1 MKKQRKV
8 RFLASFLLGC
18 FLGYSIHICVRKN
31 AINSMKMTHE
41 YISYQSVEG
50 MIKKGNEYAFV
61 GQFQSYPG
69 DDKIEDLFICAL
81 LLVNKYNKYEYCAPL
96 FYELTYQYG
105 LERSKPPS
113 EVLAIG
119 LDYLNLGTVHGDKD
133 SFEALKDIFQEGV
146 FVEKDSVR
154 SAWYKEAENSF
165 LKEKY
170 KYLREGLNRNRGRSF

>member
-1 MKKQRKV
+1 MNKIMKKKRKV

-18 FLGYSIHICVRKN
+18 FLGYSIHNYVRKN

-50 MIKKGNEYAFV
+50 MIRRGNEYAFIDY
-61 GQFQSYPG
+61 FHTYPE
-69 DDKIEDLFICAL
+69 DNKIEDFFICDL
-81 LLVNKYNKYEYCAPL
+81 IMVNKYNKIENCKDMVS
-96 FYELTYQYG
+96 ELLYYYWFDF
-105 LERSKPPS
+105 SKPPLV
-113 EVLAIG
+113 VLSIG
-119 LDYLNLGTVHGDKD
+119 LDYLNLGADNGNREC
-133 SFEALKDIFQEGV
+133 FEQLKYMYSEGV

-170 KYLREGLNRNRGRSF
+170 KYLREGLYNF